1 MAQSLI
7 TFLSSSSTPIL
18 VLIAVFMLIV
28 LSKGADLL
36 INEAVSL
43 SHQWG
48 VPKVIIGAT
57 IVSLGTTLPE
67 VSVSVMAALNG
78 NADLALGN
86 GIGSIIVD
94 TGLILGLASFFGVLP
109 VGREIIERQGKI
121 QIAAGVLLTIV
132 CLPFLSP
139 GYGGYI
145 SQKTGFFFLVLLV
158 LYIFLSIRWSKNT
171 TTPLSGEAVLLEDKS
186 AFVRLVKMTLG
197 ILLVITSSKVL
208 IHSVEIS
215 AIRVGIPQSVIAA
228 TLVAF
233 GTSLPELVMAIS
245 SVRKGH
251 GELAIG
257 NIVGADIL
265 NVLFVIGGS
274 AAVTKTGLLVPTNY
288 YNLQFPALLIILF
301 LFRFLTKKS
310 LGKITKKEGSILLW
324 AYLIY
329 LALNY
334 F

>member
-1 MAQSLI
+1 MGVSL
-7 TFLSSSSTPIL
+7 TAFLSTFSTFIL
-18 VLIAVFMLIV
+18 VLVAASMLFI

-67 VSVSVMAALNG
+67 VSVSVTAALNG

-94 TGLILGLASFFGVLP
+94 TGLIIGLASLFGSLP
-109 VGREIIERQGKI
+109 VSKEIISRQGRI
-121 QIAAGVLLTIV
+121 QIGAGLLLTV
-132 CLPFLSP
+132 VSLPFLSS
-139 GYGGYI
+139 GLEGHI
-145 SQKTGFFFLVLLV
+145 SQGMGFFFLLLLI
-158 LYIFLSIRWSKNT
+158 LYIFMSIYWSRKENGF
-171 TTPLSGEAVLLEDKS
+171 PAEKIIRAKEAPASSRLLKMAFGITLVVL
-186 AFVRLVKMTLG
+186 
-197 ILLVITSSKVL
+197 SSKIL
-208 IHSVEIS
+208 IHAVEIS
-215 AIRVGIPQSVIAA
+215 ATRVGIPQSIIAA

-233 GTSLPELVMAIS
+233 GTSLPELTMAIS

-251 GELAIG
+251 GELALG

-274 AAVTKTGLLVPTNY
+274 AAVTKGGLLVPANY
-288 YNLQFPALLIILF
+288 YKLQFPALLIILI
-301 LFRFLTKKS
+301 LFRYFTKNS
-310 LGKITKKEGSILLW
+310 SGRLSKKEGSLLLL

-329 LALNY
+329 FILNY
-334 F
+334 I